1 MLFCVAII
9 LSSSQKPGSPRWQT
23 TKYIIWL
30 HRLTEF
36 NQRSERNRTKNGCV
50 KTRLRNESSC
60 FAEKMHRK
68 TLKRE
73 KKNAEPNGRNIERIY
88 LNVHSDCIRNMSA
101 TGSKIFFHS
110 EYNFFLF
117 IFVELFELVAVA
129 HPIRFFYLFHSFT
142 RFLSNRFSHW
152 VPLRFI
158 LAVNFQFLLFWT
170 MECRCGFMHYK

>member
-9 LSSSQKPGSPRWQT
+9 LSSSQKPESPRWQT

-36 NQRSERNRTKNGCV
+36 NQRSERNRTKNGCE

-60 FAEKMHRK
+60 FAEKMHGK

-73 KKNAEPNGRNIERIY
+73 KKKCGTEWKKHRTNLSKCAFRLHSKHERNGFKD
-88 LNVHSDCIRNMSA
+88 L
-101 TGSKIFFHS
+101 FHS

-129 HPIRFFYLFHSFT
+129 HPIRFFFIYFT
-142 RFLSNRFSHW
+142 LSLASSQTVFLIGFRFVSSW
-152 VPLRFI
+152 
-158 LAVNFQFLLFWT
+158 Q
-170 MECRCGFMHYK
+170 